1 MSYKKQQPKLT
12 DTLDIFID
20 RVEAIEKSIK
30 KLEELNKNIDSKNS
44 TLNYELDQK
53 IKQIKNT
60 QLKVDLSNLKSESTA
75 INNELIEIYKDASN
89 KMKADLNTL
98 NQFFNKLSKYR
109 IDYVIYFIVALIFIT
124 TSSMFFAGN
133 QYAKKNREEK
143 LKEHYINFI
152 QSNET
157 VRKIY
162 EENK

>member
-1 MSYKKQQPKLT
+1 MSYKQKQPKLT
-12 DTLDIFID
+12 DTLDVFID

-53 IKQIKNT
+53 IKLIRNT
-60 QLKVDLSNLKSESTA
+60 ELRVDLSNFKSKSTD
-75 INNELIEIYKDASN
+75 INNELIGIYKDASN

-109 IDYVIYFIVALIFIT
+109 IDYVIYFITVLICIT
-124 TSSMFFAGN
+124 ISSMFFAGN

-143 LKEHYINFI
+143 LKEHYLRFI

-162 EENK
+162 EERK